1 MPWPGYAHGAPTVT
15 SVCAGGQG
23 WYEAGVRPGLYAIVD
38 VEHPHGLDPAAV
50 ARAMLGDRP
59 AGGTHGASV
68 IQLRAKDATTA
79 QRTAWAQAIV
89 AVCRPHGVPV
99 VVNDDVEAAT
109 ASGADGVHL
118 GQDDPGARDIATTM
132 QTMAVGL
139 STHDLG
145 QLRDAGRLGPTY
157 LAYGPVRATSSK
169 ANPDPTVGLDG
180 LLDAARIAARPLVA
194 IGGLDAT
201 HGARAIEIG
210 ASAVAVIGALVHG
223 SLDAIEAAAVELSRS
238 FEAAGRPLELD
249 EVAAKIPVLEPDLL
263 AELAR
268 WGDSLGTHVQLKLPA
283 RFRPWVEDGRPQYR
297 PCDVM
302 DLVHALG
309 KRPGETWA
317 QWQDRVPEEE
327 GRVIALRRR

>member
-1 MPWPGYAHGAPTVT
+1 M
-15 SVCAGGQG
+15 
-23 WYEAGVRPGLYAIVD
+23 RPGLYAIVD
-38 VEHPHGLDPAAV
+38 VPHVHGLDPAAV

-59 AGGTHGASV
+59 AGGTHGAAV
-68 IQLRAKDATTA
+68 IQLRAKHATTA
-79 QRTAWAQAIV
+79 QRVVWAEAMI

-99 VVNDDVEAAT
+99 VVNDDLEAAK

-118 GQDDPGARDIATTM
+118 GQDDPGARDIEATM
-132 QTMAVGL
+132 RSMAVGL

-145 QLRDAGRLGPTY
+145 QLRDAGRLAPTY
-157 LAYGPVRATSSK
+157 LAYGPVRATASK
-169 ANPDPTVGLDG
+169 ANPDPTVGFDG
-180 LLDAARIAARPLVA
+180 LLDAARIASRPLVA

-201 HGARAIEIG
+201 HGARAIELG
-210 ASAVAVIGALVHG
+210 ASAVAVIGALVHP
-223 SLDAIEAAAVELSRS
+223 SLDAIEGAAIEVARA
-238 FEAAGRPLELD
+238 FEEAGRPLELD

-283 RFRPWVEDGRPQYR
+283 RFRPWIEDGRPKYR

-317 QWQDRVPEEE
+317 QWQDRAPEEE